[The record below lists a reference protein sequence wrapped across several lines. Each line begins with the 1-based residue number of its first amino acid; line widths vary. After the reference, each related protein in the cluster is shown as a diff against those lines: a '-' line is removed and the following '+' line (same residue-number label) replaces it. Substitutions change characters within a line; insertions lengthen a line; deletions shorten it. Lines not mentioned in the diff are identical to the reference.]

1 MGIISNFE
9 GQSQI
14 RNLLNNEDYDKEKV
28 DQFLKDNASIPMSP
42 ELFHD
47 TYGYIKLQQSKIQ
60 ETNEIFNFSKLS
72 PELKKVL
79 MCEKLPFRTKTK
91 DIVRYNLIQDYLGH
105 VFYTKY
111 SPCIYDNIK
120 YFNAVPDAVSEE
132 NIQKVRG
139 YFEYNGIDLNNK
151 KSIENMF
158 CNYGNPYKDQD
169 GLRKDFERINSFS
182 EEERNCVLGRYGELE
197 IYNMLKENLK
207 PEEEIKWVSKDVG
220 DLFGYDI
227 IISNVITH
235 EVRLIEVKTSYN
247 NVRKLTLSLNEY
259 NKLQESIKN
268 GVVYEMYKVEY
279 GNDEEKIFKVTHY
292 HDEYYAV
299 ENLITG
305 IKNYSCFVPSRIDS
319 GKKEISLIISDL
331 PLSAYPN
338 YVLRKEL

>member
-1 MGIISNFE
+1 
-9 GQSQI
+9 
-14 RNLLNNEDYDKEKV
+14 
-28 DQFLKDNASIPMSP
+28 MSP

-47 TYGYIKLQQSKIQ
+47 TNGYIKLQQSKIQ
-60 ETNEIFNFSKLS
+60 ETDEIFNSSKLS

-105 VFYTKY
+105 VFYTTY
-111 SPCIYDNIK
+111 FSCIYDNIK
-120 YFNAVPDAVSEE
+120 YFNAVSEE
-132 NIQKVRG
+132 NIQNVRS

-158 CNYGNPYKDQD
+158 CNYGNPYKNQD

-182 EEERNCVLGRYGELE
+182 EEEKNRVLGRYGELE

-227 IISNVITH
+227 IISNGITH

-279 GNDEEKIFKVTHY
+279 VNDEEKIFKVTHD
-292 HDEYYAV
+292 HDEYYTV

-319 GKKEISLIISDL
+319 EKKEISLIISDL

>member
-42 ELFHD
+42 ELSYD
-47 TYGYIKLQQSKIQ
+47 TYGYIKLQHSKIQ
-60 ETNEIFNFSKLS
+60 ETDEIFNSSKLS

-105 VFYTKY
+105 VFYTTY
-111 SPCIYDNIK
+111 FPCIYDNIK

-132 NIQKVRG
+132 NIQNVRS

-158 CNYGNPYKDQD
+158 CNYGNPYKNQD

-197 IYNMLKENLK
+197 IYNMLKGNLK

-227 IISNVITH
+227 IISNGITH

-279 GNDEEKIFKVTHY
+279 GNDEEKIFKVTY
-292 HDEYYAV
+292 DHDEYYAV

-305 IKNYSCFVPSRIDS
+305 IKNDSLFVPSRIDS

>member
-42 ELFHD
+42 ELSHD
-47 TYGYIKLQQSKIQ
+47 TDGYIKLQQSKIQ
-60 ETNEIFNFSKLS
+60 ETNEIFNSSKLS

-105 VFYTKY
+105 VLYKTYF
-111 SPCIYDNIK
+111 PCIYDNIK
-120 YFNAVPDAVSEE
+120 YFNAVSEK
-132 NIQKVRG
+132 NIQNVRS

-158 CNYGNPYKDQD
+158 CNYGNPYKNQD

-197 IYNMLKENLK
+197 IYNMLKGNLK

-227 IISNVITH
+227 IISNGITH

-279 GNDEEKIFKVTHY
+279 VNDEEKIFKVTHD
-292 HDEYYAV
+292 HDEYYTV

-305 IKNYSCFVPSRIDS
+305 IKNYSCFVQSRIDP
-319 GKKEISLIISDL
+319 GKKGISLITSDL

-338 YVLRKEL
+338 YILRKKL

>member
-42 ELFHD
+42 ELSYD
-47 TYGYIKLQQSKIQ
+47 MDRYIKLQQSKIQ
-60 ETNEIFNFSKLS
+60 ETNEIFNSSKLS

-105 VFYTKY
+105 VLYKTYF
-111 SPCIYDNIK
+111 PCIYDNIK
-120 YFNAVPDAVSEE
+120 YFNVVSEK
-132 NIQKVRG
+132 NIQNVRS

-158 CNYGNPYKDQD
+158 CNYGNPYKNQD

-279 GNDEEKIFKVTHY
+279 GNDEEKIFKVTHN
-292 HDEYYAV
+292 HDEYYTV

>member
-42 ELFHD
+42 ELSYD
-47 TYGYIKLQQSKIQ
+47 TNGYIKLQQSKIQ
-60 ETNEIFNFSKLS
+60 ETNEIFNSSKLS

-120 YFNAVPDAVSEE
+120 YFNDVPDAVSEE

-158 CNYGNPYKDQD
+158 CNYGNPYKNQD

-197 IYNMLKENLK
+197 IYNMLKGNLK

-227 IISNVITH
+227 IISNEITH

-292 HDEYYAV
+292 HDEDYAV

-305 IKNYSCFVPSRIDS
+305 IKNYSRFVPSRIDS

>member
-1 MGIISNFE
+1 
-9 GQSQI
+9 
-14 RNLLNNEDYDKEKV
+14 
-28 DQFLKDNASIPMSP
+28 MSP

-47 TYGYIKLQQSKIQ
+47 MDRYIKLQQSKIQ
-60 ETNEIFNFSKLS
+60 ETDEIFNSSKLS

-79 MCEKLPFRTKTK
+79 MCEKLSFRTKTK

-120 YFNAVPDAVSEE
+120 YFNAVREE
-132 NIQKVRG
+132 NIQNVKG

-158 CNYGNPYKDQD
+158 CNYGNPYKNQD
-169 GLRKDFERINSFS
+169 GLKRDFERINSFS
-182 EEERNCVLGRYGELE
+182 EEEKNRVLGRYGELK

-235 EVRLIEVKTSYN
+235 EVRLVEVKTSYN
-247 NVRKLTLSLNEY
+247 NVRELTLSLNEY

-279 GNDEEKIFKVTHY
+279 GNDEEKIFKVTHD

-305 IKNYSCFVPSRIDS
+305 IKNDSLFVQSRIDPE
-319 GKKEISLIISDL
+319 KKGISLIISDL

-338 YVLRKEL
+338 YVLRKANY

>member
-1 MGIISNFE
+1 
-9 GQSQI
+9 
-14 RNLLNNEDYDKEKV
+14 
-28 DQFLKDNASIPMSP
+28 
-42 ELFHD
+42 
-47 TYGYIKLQQSKIQ
+47 
-60 ETNEIFNFSKLS
+60 
-72 PELKKVL
+72 
-79 MCEKLPFRTKTK
+79 
-91 DIVRYNLIQDYLGH
+91 
-105 VFYTKY
+105 
-111 SPCIYDNIK
+111 
-120 YFNAVPDAVSEE
+120 
-132 NIQKVRG
+132 
-139 YFEYNGIDLNNK
+139 
-151 KSIENMF
+151 
-158 CNYGNPYKDQD
+158 
-169 GLRKDFERINSFS
+169 
-182 EEERNCVLGRYGELE
+182 
-197 IYNMLKENLK
+197 MLKENLK
-207 PEEEIKWVSKDVG
+207 LEEEIKWVSKDVG

-227 IISNVITH
+227 IISNEITH

>member
-42 ELFHD
+42 ELSYD
-47 TYGYIKLQQSKIQ
+47 TNGYIKLQQSKIQ
-60 ETNEIFNFSKLS
+60 ETNEIFNSSKLS

-158 CNYGNPYKDQD
+158 CNYGNPYKNQD

-197 IYNMLKENLK
+197 IYNMLKGNLK

-227 IISNVITH
+227 IISNEITH

-292 HDEYYAV
+292 HDEDYAV